1 MKKKILLLFLI
12 VVGLTPTILAM
23 AQTDEALPTIQVKD
37 VNDVIK
43 IINNVAVWMYRIILA
58 IAGIFVLMAAF
69 TFFSA
74 GEKTENVKKAKNQ
87 IYYAVVALIV
97 AVLAFS
103 IKEIVIKILTTTTK

>member
-1 MKKKILLLFLI
+1 MKKKIVLPFLI
-12 VVGLTPTILAM
+12 IVGLMPTILIM
-23 AQTDEALPTIQVKD
+23 AQTNEALPTIQVKNVD
-37 VNDVIK
+37 DVIK
-43 IINNVAVWMYRIILA
+43 IINNVAAWMYRIILA

-74 GEKTENVKKAKNQ
+74 GEKTENVKKARNQ
-87 IYYAVVALIV
+87 IYYAVVALVV